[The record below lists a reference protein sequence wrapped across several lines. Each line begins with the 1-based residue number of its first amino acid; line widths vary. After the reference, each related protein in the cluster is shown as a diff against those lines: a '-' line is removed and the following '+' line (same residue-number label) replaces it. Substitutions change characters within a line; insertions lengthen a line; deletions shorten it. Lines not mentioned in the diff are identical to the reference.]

1 MALTHAVRQRLLGE
15 DGQADSARMLLVTRR
30 RKQSANGRSNT
41 GQADAVNALAE
52 AVNALAE
59 AAAMA
64 SVLLWSIEHAIG
76 EDVIVRVPV
85 NGGLLICKHLLLVLL
100 ECRDRVGICLRL
112 LRILGDILKRH
123 LVEIHGQRIAAA
135 GIEDCRRRRGMVS
148 MVTK

>member
-41 GQADAVNALAE
+41 GQAD